1 MRILVI
7 DDSPIARL
15 ALRGMLEAERF
26 TVIEADDGLEGIR
39 AFRREGADLVV
50 CDLFM
55 PVMDGMEVI
64 GELRRDFPDVKIVA
78 ISGGGSQG
86 NLELLPKAL
95 LAGADAIL
103 FKPFGHAA
111 LMKEVRQVLQKPAW
125 KSAST
130 KAVVNA

>member
-7 DDSPIARL
+7 DDSPMARL
-15 ALRGMLEAERF
+15 ALRGMLEAESF
-26 TVIEADDGLEGIR
+26 TVIEADDGLEGIQT
-39 AFRREGADLVV
+39 FRRDGADLVV

-55 PVMDGMEVI
+55 PVLGGMEVI
-64 GELRRDFPDVKIVA
+64 EELRRDFPNVKIIA
-78 ISGGGSQG
+78 ISGGGSEG

-103 FKPFGHAA
+103 YKPFGHAA
-111 LMKEVRQVLQKPAW
+111 LMIEVRQVLQKPAW

-130 KAVVNA
+130 NAVVNA